1 MMLVYNPHIN
11 MAVRMTFYA
20 TLAGPLLMLA
30 YGSVPFVTGTD
41 IAGLEAVLRITLEV
55 SFALLILGFVFGLKI
70 GALTA
75 FVTWLFCRNVH
86 HCERAKLVTGLLTV
100 LFLLPFAEMLPAAIE
115 RLPATVAKL
124 YAVVLVLPYILA
136 LYWSQVVARKY
147 IADVNLNR
155 M

>member
-11 MAVRMTFYA
+11 MAVRMTLYA
-20 TLAGPLLMLA
+20 TLAGPLLLLA
-30 YGSVPFVTGTD
+30 HGSVSVFAGTD
-41 IAGLEAVLRITLEV
+41 SAGLEDVVRFTLEV
-55 SFALLILGFVFGLKI
+55 SLVFLILGFVFGLKI

>member
-1 MMLVYNPHIN
+1 MMLAYNPHIK
-11 MAVRMTFYA
+11 MAIRMTLYA
-20 TLAGPLLMLA
+20 TIAGPLLMLA
-30 YGSVPFVTGTD
+30 YGSVPFFSGTD
-41 IAGLEAVLRITLEV
+41 SAGLEDVLRFTLEV
-55 SFALLILGFVFGLKI
+55 SFVFLILGFVFGLKI

-75 FVTWLFCRNVH
+75 FVTWLFCRKAQ

-100 LFLLPFAEMLPAAIE
+100 LFLLPFAKMLPAAIE
-115 RLPATVAKL
+115 QLPATVAKL